1 MVTIAHEYAGDDSSI
16 LVTEIRVI
24 IALMTVRLINESF
37 PDQNVVPVL
46 AISFT
51 GNRHGRIL
59 QAHMDRTG
67 LVIRK
72 SKLYDF
78 SQQRNAHLGL
88 FLRQMTCSLQGP
100 IPIVCSCSRHTDL
113 NLLG

>member
-1 MVTIAHEYAGDDSSI
+1 MIHEYADDDNSL
-16 LVTEIRVI
+16 LVNEIRVI

-37 PDQNVVPVL
+37 PDQNVAPVL

-59 QAHMDRTG
+59 QTHMDCTG

-72 SKLYDF
+72 SKLYEF
-78 SQQRNAHLGL
+78 SQQRNVYLGL
-88 FLRQMTCSLQGP
+88 FLRQMTCGLQGP
-100 IPIVCSCSRHTDL
+100 NPIVCSRSLHTHL